1 MKRDMDI
8 IRAILLTVK
17 NCDEQTV
24 QIIKLDEYPQKA
36 VNSHIYLLV
45 QAGFIIATDMR
56 SPSPSSSEP
65 DWLQI
70 ELTWDGHDFIDDAQ
84 DEETWSKLKV
94 LVAEKGGSA
103 SVAVITSLLVALT
116 KKSFGL
122 P

>member
-1 MKRDMDI
+1 MDI

-84 DEETWSKLKV
+84 DEEVWAQVKQA
-94 LVAEKGGSA
+94 VAEKGGN
-103 SVAVITSLLVALT
+103 VSLAIISGLILSFT
-116 KKSFGL
+116 KQSFGL